1 MSEQIN
7 RKLRTRK
14 ALLDSALEWVSEG
27 RHFASLSIREVAK
40 KAGVSP
46 NAFYR
51 HFKDLDELALALVDE
66 LGLMLRQL
74 MRQARLRGLAANSMI
89 NDSVDFFIEQVQTNP
104 NLFRFMAQCLT
115 GGSASTREAI
125 RHELN
130 YFSKELVT
138 DLNRL
143 RVLTHIDAED
153 LDMIGILVVNTVAM
167 TITDLLDT
175 PEGSDNLI
183 RAVRSRTVKQVR
195 LIFIGAD
202 SWRSDSDR
210 HKKKDKEKPAAP
222 KPSKRKKKKR
232 LSAKSDDADV

>member
-1 MSEQIN
+1 MSEQVN

-27 RHFASLSIREVAK
+27 RHFSSLSIREVAK

-74 MRQARLRGLAANSMI
+74 MRQARLRGLAADRMI
-89 NDSVDFFIEQVQTNP
+89 NDSVDFFIEQVQANP
-104 NLFRFMAQCLT
+104 NLFRFMAQCMT
-115 GGSASTREAI
+115 GGSRGTRAAI
-125 RHELN
+125 SHELD
-130 YFSKELVT
+130 YFAKELVA

-153 LDMIGILVVNTVAM
+153 LDMIGDLVVNTVAM
-167 TITDLLDT
+167 TITELLDM
-175 PEGSDNLI
+175 PAGSENLI
-183 RAVRSRTVKQVR
+183 RAIREKTVKQVR
-195 LIFIGAD
+195 LIFIGAG
-202 SWRSDSDR
+202 SWQSASQR
-210 HKKKDKEKPAAP
+210 KKKTKEKPEKA
-222 KPSKRKKKKR
+222 KSRKETGKSKKR
-232 LSAKSDDADV
+232 PGKES